1 MSFVYYSKQTGEY
14 SRNHDEFLHRQYEGS
29 FMTDSLQVV
38 KHSSAKTVFV
48 DCAEQD
54 YSIHTLLDT
63 FVPHDID
70 QTMSQKKHFVVG
82 AQEQFIDSH
91 LRELMQGGFFAA
103 YNNPLTI
110 TKIEDILSWSELDY
124 NSATGTIYAI
134 CGTKSVGKSEAIH
147 HVMQYVPG
155 TEMIPKYSTRKPRS
169 DDAILSDT
177 RPLQGSSIE
186 TDFKDH
192 INWQSYGNRC
202 AISRREIDAVLE
214 IGNDVFLAIGQVEG
228 LESVLS
234 YYPDNTVY
242 FVIERDPARIASALK
257 ERSKKEKRE
266 LDVPFE
272 SVVSVQNEFIDSF
285 HFAKIENYS
294 FFNVARTM
302 ENFIARRRS
311 H

>member
-1 MSFVYYSKQTGEY
+1 
-14 SRNHDEFLHRQYEGS
+14 
-29 FMTDSLQVV
+29 
-38 KHSSAKTVFV
+38 
-48 DCAEQD
+48 
-54 YSIHTLLDT
+54 
-63 FVPHDID
+63 
-70 QTMSQKKHFVVG
+70 
-82 AQEQFIDSH
+82 
-91 LRELMQGGFFAA
+91 MQGGFFAA

-124 NSATGTIYAI
+124 NGATGTIYAI

-177 RPLQGSSIE
+177 RALQGSSIE

-214 IGNDVFLAIGQVEG
+214 KGNDVFLAIGQVEG
-228 LESVLS
+228 LVSVLS